1 MSDNLL
7 REVQFIDGVQEFL
20 EEGYIVELLSKFDN
34 IFALSGTPVEGTIR
48 FSGDTTLFNK
58 QVYSIEDLSIIGSWY
73 IDNNILRIN
82 PDYKTS
88 TYTYT
93 YVSYKRK
100 SNTKKEGLFS
110 VDYEKGLLY
119 TSTPIKNIRIDY
131 KYAVQFVE
139 GAKMEQVDPKEYNIN
154 TLQSIPVNDNTK
166 MTYIYQKQEES
177 VKSYSKEY
185 YKGGRV
191 TLLTLGEKD
200 E

>member
-34 IFALSGTPVEGTIR
+34 IFALSGIPVEGTIR